1 MVVCPDR
8 FDDMQLLDR
17 VKTLLAPCEFGTFC
31 LAHPDEHD
39 RMIAF
44 TSQMAHLVSN
54 AYIKSPNA
62 LNHKGFSAGS
72 YKDMTRVAWLNPEMW
87 TQLFLENK
95 DNLIF
100 EIDYLIEELKKYK
113 VAMENDDHDELVRLL
128 QEGKERKEQ
137 VDGK

>member
-1 MVVCPDR
+1 
-8 FDDMQLLDR
+8 
-17 VKTLLAPCEFGTFC
+17 
-31 LAHPDEHD
+31 
-39 RMIAF
+39 MIAF

-62 LNHKGFSAGS
+62 LGHKGFSAGS

-100 EIDYLIEELKKYK
+100 EIDYLIDELKKYRD
-113 VAMENDDHDELVRLL
+113 AMENDDHDRLVELLR
-128 QEGKERKEQ
+128 EGKERKEE

>member
-1 MVVCPDR
+1 
-8 FDDMQLLDR
+8 
-17 VKTLLAPCEFGTFC
+17 
-31 LAHPDEHD
+31 
-39 RMIAF
+39 
-44 TSQMAHLVSN
+44 
-54 AYIKSPNA
+54 
-62 LNHKGFSAGS
+62 
-72 YKDMTRVAWLNPEMW
+72 MTRVAWLNPEMW